1 MTGSAVPH
9 RTRLAVAVVISSL
22 VLMACGDSGS
32 AIAESGTERITDGDL
47 VHVHDVLVGAGG
59 TSVYLAAHT
68 GLYEMRN
75 GELVARSDRFDDL
88 MAAAIEPDGT
98 LIASGHPDL
107 SSEHLRVEGKPP
119 LLGLV
124 ESDDGETWTPR
135 SLLGDADFH
144 ALVATDGWMYGAD
157 STSARVLVS
166 DDGGHTWEPRAG
178 VAQLLDLAVDP
189 TDLDQMAGVEL
200 ERGLAVSDDGG
211 DSWEAVEGAPQLVD
225 LEWTSSALVGI
236 DAEGSIMR
244 STDGGLTWAL
254 ISSIAGAEA
263 LGNYG
268 TDLYAYVQPVR
279 LHRSSDDG
287 ESWSEV
293 TP

>member
-1 MTGSAVPH
+1 MPR
-9 RTRLAVAVVISSL
+9 RTRLTATAVL
-22 VLMACGDSGS
+22 VLVLAACGDSEGS
-32 AIAESGTERITDGDL
+32 TAGSGTEQGDEGEL
-47 VHVHDVLVGAGG
+47 VHVHDVLVGDGG
-59 TSVYLAAHT
+59 TPVYLAAHT

-107 SSEHLRVEGKPP
+107 SSENLRVEGKPP

-124 ESDDGETWTPR
+124 ESDDGSTWTPR

-144 ALVATDGWMYGAD
+144 ALVVTDGRLYGAD

-166 DDGGHTWEPRAG
+166 DDGGHTWQPRAG
-178 VAQLLDLAVDP
+178 DAQLLDLAIDP
-189 TDLDQMAGVEL
+189 TDPDQMVGVDL
-200 ERGLAVSDDGG
+200 DRGLAVSADGG
-211 DSWEAVEGAPQLVD
+211 DSWEPVAGAPQLTD
-225 LEWTSSALVGI
+225 LEWTSGALVGI
-236 DAEGSIMR
+236 DTERSIMR

-254 ISSIAGAEA
+254 TSSMAGAEA
-263 LGNYG
+263 LGSDG
-268 TDLYAYVQPVR
+268 TDLYAYVQPVG

-293 TP
+293 TG